1 MEHVKRHIRRVMIS
15 IAGFTVLA
23 IGIALLVLPGPGI
36 VVLIIG
42 LAILATEYEIARIW
56 LKKPDKNTKMVRNL
70 LQKVTKTPPRGVFV
84 SYTGCWHRSTFPTRS
99 IIDAK
104 ALNF

>member
-1 MEHVKRHIRRVMIS
+1 MEHVKRHIRRVMIT
-15 IAGFTVLA
+15 IAGFTVIA

-56 LKKPDKNTKMVRNL
+56 LKKARQKYQDGKKFITKR
-70 LQKVTKTPPRGVFV
+70 
-84 SYTGCWHRSTFPTRS
+84 
-99 IIDAK
+99 
-104 ALNF
+104 

>member
-1 MEHVKRHIRRVMIS
+1 MIT
-15 IAGFTVLA
+15 IAGFTVIA

-56 LKKPDKNTKMVRNL
+56 LKKARQKYQDGKKFITKR
-70 LQKVTKTPPRGVFV
+70 
-84 SYTGCWHRSTFPTRS
+84 
-99 IIDAK
+99 
-104 ALNF
+104 